1 MTDKLFELT
10 YTFHYYLNKKEDKM
24 GKLDFVKEEIER
36 LKKEGLYVN
45 IKTIESPQGAWIKVD
60 GKEVLNL
67 CSNNYLGFANHP
79 VLKERAKRAIDEFGV
94 GPGAV
99 RTIAGTMKLHRE
111 LEEKLA
117 KFKGAE
123 AALSFQS
130 GFNTNLAVIPALVG
144 RGDVIFSDELN
155 HASIIDG
162 CRLSRAEIV
171 RFKHA
176 DPQDLKKKL
185 EEYKEHPGKKLVVT
199 DGVFSMDGDVA
210 PLDKY
215 VEVAEEYDAIT
226 MVDDAH
232 GEGVLGNSGRGIV
245 DSLKLHGKVDLEV
258 GTLSKAFG
266 VVGGY
271 VAAKKEVIEYLRQK
285 ARPFLFSSA
294 VTPPD
299 VAAAIAAVDILT
311 ESDKLVVKLWD
322 NTNYFQTEIKNL
334 GFDIGE
340 TKTPITPI
348 MLGEAPLAQEFSKRL
363 FKEGIFA
370 QAIGYPTV
378 PKGKARIRVMISAVH
393 EKKDLDFALE
403 KFAKI
408 GKELGVIE

>member
-340 TKTPITPI
+340 TETPITPI
-348 MLGEAPLAQEFSKRL
+348 MLGEAPIAQEFSKRL